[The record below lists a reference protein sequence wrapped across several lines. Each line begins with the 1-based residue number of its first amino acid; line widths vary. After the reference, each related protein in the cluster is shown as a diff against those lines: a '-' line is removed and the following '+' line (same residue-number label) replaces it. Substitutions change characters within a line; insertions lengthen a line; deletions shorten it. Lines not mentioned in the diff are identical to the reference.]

1 MDCAGRLPGKGK
13 ENGEDS
19 LNKCWNLERIIE
31 AELVGA
37 PVPDDL
43 TMEEFADADT
53 SAQVVE

>member
-1 MDCAGRLPGKGK
+1 M
-13 ENGEDS
+13 
-19 LNKCWNLERIIE
+19 LELGRIIE

-53 SAQVVE
+53 SAQVLKWLNRTYLCVWKLIYVSCV

>member
-1 MDCAGRLPGKGK
+1 M
-13 ENGEDS
+13 
-19 LNKCWNLERIIE
+19 ERIIE

-53 SAQVVE
+53 SVQVVE

>member
-1 MDCAGRLPGKGK
+1 M
-13 ENGEDS
+13 
-19 LNKCWNLERIIE
+19 ERIIE

-53 SAQVVE
+53 SAQVLKWLNRTYVSRNESMCLEMAGCPQG